1 MFLSKSDIK
10 SKVRLRIDEIRANES
25 DFDGTVDE
33 TDLDALI
40 EGLSLEALTYVN
52 ANASA
57 VLLEPDVVLSSNDTP
72 PTGISYAED
81 TEMVPGQRVGV
92 FCIPPT
98 FLRLVSAKNEDWAK
112 SVREMVDEGDNA
124 MEILLDPYLTGS
136 KYRPYVATGLDMD
149 QPDIA
154 NGGYY
159 RNIYLFT
166 VKAGSKSQIA
176 YMIKPE
182 YVTESN
188 VQKLSVSRYLVEP
201 FIYYLASLVLTTTG
215 DARAQYAQAKAM
227 QLMGALPQETEG

>member
-40 EGLSLEALTYVN
+40 EGLSLEALTFVN

-57 VLLEPDVVLSSNDTP
+57 VLLEPDVVLSSNDTL
-72 PTGISYAED
+72 PTGISYAEN
-81 TEMVPGQRVGV
+81 TTLVAGQSVGV
-92 FCIPPT
+92 FTIPST

-136 KYRPYVATGLDMD
+136 KYHPYVATGLE
-149 QPDIA
+149 PDIA

-159 RNIYLFT
+159 RNIMLFT
-166 VKAGSKSQIA
+166 IDAGSKSQIA
-176 YMIKPE
+176 YMTAPA
-182 YVTESN
+182 YVTDNS
-188 VQKLSVSRYLVEP
+188 VDKLRVSRYLVEP